1 MNAIKK
7 ARKMIESAPD
17 EPSSG
22 ALASLVLALESE
34 GDFNLS
40 SLYTTDLRTFELAL
54 DILREWRID
63 RYYLSK
69 FKLLDIAWQHG
80 ERTRTEASHSAN
92 S

>member
-22 ALASLVLALESE
+22 TLASLVLSLESE
-34 GDFNLS
+34 SDFNLS
-40 SLYTTDLRTFELAL
+40 SLYATDLRTFELAL

-69 FKLLDIAWQHG
+69 FKLLDIAIQHG
-80 ERTRTEASHSAN
+80 ELAKTTTSQ
-92 S
+92 